1 MTLINIACPLKQDEI
16 RNTLESQND
25 VTYRYI
31 QRLSPVE
38 TQYDVTADKEIDFIR
53 HTKKII
59 RSIPNGNVLFF
70 RVLYDGQFFEDGPIF
85 AKDSK
90 EYKALHS
97 RKDWK

>member
-16 RNTLESQND
+16 RNILESETD
-25 VTYRYI
+25 VKYHYV

-38 TQYDVTADKEIDFIR
+38 TQYDVTTDKNIDLIR
-53 HTKKII
+53 YTKKMV
-59 RSIPNGNVLFF
+59 RSVPNGNVLFF

-85 AKDSK
+85 SPDSE

-97 RKDWK
+97 RKGLK

>member
-16 RNTLESQND
+16 RNILESETD
-25 VTYRYI
+25 VKYHYV

-38 TQYDVTADKEIDFIR
+38 TQYDVTTDKNIDLIR
-53 HTKKII
+53 YTKKMV
-59 RSIPNGNVLFF
+59 RSVPNGNVLFF

-85 AKDSK
+85 ATDSE

-97 RKDWK
+97 RKGLK

>member
-16 RNTLESQND
+16 RNILESETH
-25 VTYRYI
+25 VKYHYV

-38 TQYDVTADKEIDFIR
+38 TQYDVTTDKNIDLIR
-53 HTKKII
+53 YTKKMV
-59 RSIPNGNVLFF
+59 RSVPNGNVLFF

-85 AKDSK
+85 APDSE

-97 RKDWK
+97 RKGLK